1 MARRR
6 RLERLNRREEK
17 MAVKKTVYLSI
28 VSIFILIFIFT
39 LGVPLLGK
47 FADFLDVVFRN
58 KVEQASN
65 EGGVQ
70 APILDPLPQATNSA
84 GLSITG
90 FSATSGKVLIY
101 NNDEKIDETETDGG
115 EFLFGDFTL
124 REGENNIAVKAISA
138 QGKES
143 DFSAVAKVLFLQ
155 KEPSL
160 SVSEPSEG
168 QNFSGNNRI
177 KVAGKTDRDV
187 QVYANGFLANTTIE
201 GSFEVFVPLSSG
213 ENTIEVKAVDL
224 SGNTKI
230 AKVKVNFSN

>member
-17 MAVKKTVYLSI
+17 TTVKKTVYLAI
-28 VSIFILIFIFT
+28 VSILILIFIFT

-47 FADFLDVVFRN
+47 LADFLDVVFRN
-58 KVEQASN
+58 NVEQTST
-65 EGGVQ
+65 ESGVQ

-84 GLSITG
+84 RLSISG

-101 NNDEKIDETETDGG
+101 DNDERIDETATGGG

-124 REGENNIAVKAISA
+124 REGENNIAVKAVSE

-143 DFSAVAKVLFLQ
+143 DFSSVSKVLFLQ

-160 SVSEPSEG
+160 SVSEPSDG

-177 KVAGKTDRDV
+177 KVAGKSDRDV
-187 QVYANGFLANTTIE
+187 QVYANGFLASTTAE
-201 GSFEVFVPLSSG
+201 GSFEVFIPLSTG

-224 SGNTKI
+224 SGNTKVVKI
-230 AKVKVNFSN
+230 KVNFSK